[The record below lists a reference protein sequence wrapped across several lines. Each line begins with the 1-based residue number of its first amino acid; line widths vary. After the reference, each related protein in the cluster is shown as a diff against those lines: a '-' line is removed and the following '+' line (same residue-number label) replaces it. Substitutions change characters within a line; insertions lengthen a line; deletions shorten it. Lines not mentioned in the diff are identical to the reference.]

1 MRKILPSIETGGL
14 NVSPSYA
21 LFPFSFCKKNQFH
34 PNNLTPYFSDVT
46 RIPVVLISL
55 NIIHYAIL
63 FSICSTRDKDFN
75 SFFFSKK
82 HNKFPWNFEFFYTQS
97 VLRMHRRQYEE
108 NLKKEKNKEVVSNT
122 KQNIFIH
129 LLLTLHQVPVITFH
143 KIAKVSAY
151 L

>member
-21 LFPFSFCKKNQFH
+21 LFPFSFCKKIQFR

-46 RIPVVLISL
+46 RIPVALISL

-75 SFFFSKK
+75 SFFFQRSTI
-82 HNKFPWNFEFFYTQS
+82 NFHEISNFSTPSLFYECI
-97 VLRMHRRQYEE
+97 VD
-108 NLKKEKNKEVVSNT
+108 NT
-122 KQNIFIH
+122 KRTWKKKKIKKLSAIPSRTYLFTYCSPYIKF
-129 LLLTLHQVPVITFH
+129 LLLLFIRSL
-143 KIAKVSAY
+143 K
-151 L
+151 